1 MGILHRKHCSVWKKQ
16 VLRCGVRIAA
26 ARYLL
31 QFIEVKSSAF
41 EKGSGR

>member
-1 MGILHRKHCSVWKKQ
+1 MGILHRKHCSVWKKR